1 MRATETSAVLA
12 PPSATTLEPVS
23 TATPRVPAARLK
35 PVFLGHEPFRH
46 QPRPRLLLAVMLMV
60 LLGACASP
68 PEDAAQQSGA
78 ADSDDFVSIFD
89 GETLEGWERH
99 MGLPGEQVGG
109 KWEVVDGAIV
119 GDQDPPGHGGFLV
132 TTEEYGDFELALETK
147 LDYPVDSGIFLR
159 VGEDGKS
166 HQVTLDYREG
176 GDIGAIYL
184 PWTQGSVMSNP
195 DGVDHFEENVWNDLR
210 VRIEGEPSRIRFWV
224 NGELVTD
231 FQHTEAT
238 TQGVPRRGTIG
249 LQVHPG
255 ESYEAGKK
263 VRFRNIRI
271 RRLD

>member
-1 MRATETSAVLA
+1 MTYTLKSLPTMRLVAILMLA
-12 PPSATTLEPVS
+12 LFAS
-23 TATPRVPAARLK
+23 
-35 PVFLGHEPFRH
+35 
-46 QPRPRLLLAVMLMV
+46 
-60 LLGACASP
+60 ACAPRSQ
-68 PEDAAQQSGA
+68 EVATGDDAG
-78 ADSDDFVSIFD
+78 FVSLFD

-99 MGLPGEQVGG
+99 TGLPEDQVGG
-109 KWEVVDGAIV
+109 KWEVIDGAIV

-132 TTEEYGDFELALETK
+132 TTQEFGDFELALETK

-184 PWTQGSVMSNP
+184 PWTQGGVHSNAE
-195 DGVDHFEENVWNDLR
+195 GIEHFQAEEWNDVR
-210 VRIEGEPSRIRFWV
+210 VRIEGEPSRIRFWL
-224 NGELVTD
+224 NDELVTD
-231 FQHTEAT
+231 FQHTEET
-238 TQGVPRRGTIG
+238 TRGVPRSGTIG

-271 RRLD
+271 RSLE